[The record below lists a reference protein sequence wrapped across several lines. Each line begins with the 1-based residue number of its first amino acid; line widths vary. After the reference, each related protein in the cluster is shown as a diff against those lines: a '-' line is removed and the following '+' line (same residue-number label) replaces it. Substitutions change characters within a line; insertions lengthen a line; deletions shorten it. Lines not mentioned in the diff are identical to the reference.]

1 MWTANGKL
9 MKLDIIDDYTF
20 KCTFE
25 SPYMLFLW
33 QLSLEWRSNT
43 MFFIPSHYLKNFHI
57 KYADEAK
64 YKAELEKNGYALE
77 DWGKYFTAYG
87 WGPNGPNEFVTAP
100 IGCPVLTPYVITE
113 HPSVNVWIAERN
125 PYYHE
130 VDADGRQLPYIDTIR
145 IEQVSDVSMLTMK
158 AMAGEVD
165 YLRESLSTLD
175 IPVLKDNE
183 QNGNYRAIPL
193 PQHSAVYFNF
203 NFGYD
208 TDPGW
213 MEIINKREFRQ
224 ALNYAIDRKEI
235 LSNLY
240 LDQGKVSYHVPG
252 EMDLDKANALLDQIG
267 MNNRDAEGYRTRPDG
282 KPFQIDFE
290 YAKLG
295 TEFSNFV
302 EIIQQNWADIG
313 IRMIPKEIDRSLW
326 TQKYNANEIQVRMLW
341 CDLPVCEGN
350 PVMWDWSIPIRASS
364 KYLTYYNSSG
374 QEGDKPTGDL
384 LDIFEK
390 TFELKNARNLEDLDK
405 KWKEIKQLL
414 YDSVIWYIPVEDVV
428 APVIY
433 SNRMGNVVED
443 DYMIVSNMKLL
454 YSYIK

>member
-1 MWTANGKL
+1 
-9 MKLDIIDDYTF
+9 
-20 KCTFE
+20 
-25 SPYMLFLW
+25 ML
-33 QLSLEWRSNT
+33 
-43 MFFIPSHYLKNFHI
+43 
-57 KYADEAK
+57 A
-64 YKAELEKNGYALE
+64 
-77 DWGKYFTAYG
+77 
-87 WGPNGPNEFVTAP
+87 
-100 IGCPVLTPYVITE
+100 
-113 HPSVNVWIAERN
+113 
-125 PYYHE
+125 
-130 VDADGRQLPYIDTIR
+130 
-145 IEQVSDVSMLTMK
+145 MK

-384 LDIFEK
+384 LDIYEK